1 MAGSLAN
8 PTFVYGDTSIL
19 RLSKTGEPMTAAELP
34 ETMTAIAIR
43 EPGGPEVLTPMQRP
57 LPQPG
62 ADEVLIR
69 VAAAGVN
76 RPDCLQ
82 RQGLYPPPPGASDLP
97 GLEVA
102 GTIVATG
109 HAVNSAAVGDEVCAL
124 LTGGGYAEYC
134 VTPAVQCLPIPAG
147 LSALEA
153 ATLPETFFT
162 VWSNVFDRARLAA
175 GETFL
180 VHGGASGIGTTA
192 IQVARAFGARV
203 FATVGSDEKRT
214 YCEQL
219 GAERAINYRAENF
232 LEIVKDSAGGAD
244 VILDIVGGKYLDDNV
259 KLLKPDGRLA
269 IIAVLGG
276 AKAELNLARVMMKR
290 VQITGSTLRARD
302 PAFKGAIAESL
313 RQHVWPKL
321 ADGTIK
327 PVIQERFPLAAAAAA
342 HRVLDENRAM
352 GKLVLQVTAAE

>member
-1 MAGSLAN
+1 
-8 PTFVYGDTSIL
+8 
-19 RLSKTGEPMTAAELP
+19 MTAADFP

-43 EPGGPEVLTPMQRP
+43 EPGGPEVLETVERP

-62 ADEVLIR
+62 SDEVLIR

-82 RQGLYPPPPGASDLP
+82 RQGIYPPPPGASDLP

-102 GTIVATG
+102 GTVAATG
-109 HAVNSAAVGDEVCAL
+109 SAVDSIAVGDEVCAL
-124 LTGGGYAEYC
+124 LTGGGYAEFC
-134 VTPAVQCLPIPAG
+134 VAPAVQCLPIPAG
-147 LSALEA
+147 LSTVEA

-175 GETFL
+175 GETLL

-192 IQVARAFGARV
+192 IQLAHTFGARV
-203 FATVGSDEKRT
+203 FATVGSDEKRA
-214 YCEQL
+214 YCERL
-219 GAERAINYRAENF
+219 GAERAINYHAENF
-232 LEIVKDSAGGAD
+232 PDVVKDMAGGAD

-259 KLLKPDGRLA
+259 KLLKPDGRLVV
-269 IIAVLGG
+269 IAVLGG
-276 AKAELNLARVMMKR
+276 AKAEINLARVMMKR
-290 VQITGSTLRARD
+290 LQITGSTLRARD
-302 PAFKGAIAESL
+302 AAFKGAIAASL

-321 ADGTIK
+321 EDGAIQ
-327 PVIQERFPLAAAAAA
+327 PVIQARFPLAAAADA

-352 GKLVLQVTAAE
+352 GKVVLQVIPSK